1 MKIEIGKNVKIVI
14 FCSLIL
20 TLFIAFIFVPK
31 DCDICKP
38 CECKEDCKTEIL
50 FANFTLIMLNDCI
63 RDLGIC
69 YNLTEEEIEKAL
81 IE

>member
-14 FCSLIL
+14 FCSLI
-20 TLFIAFIFVPK
+20 TILFIAFIFIPE
-31 DCDICKP
+31 DCETCKS
-38 CECKEDCKTEIL
+38 CECKENCFGETLI
-50 FANFTLIMLNDCI
+50 ANFTLIMLKDCI
-63 RDLGIC
+63 RDLGVC